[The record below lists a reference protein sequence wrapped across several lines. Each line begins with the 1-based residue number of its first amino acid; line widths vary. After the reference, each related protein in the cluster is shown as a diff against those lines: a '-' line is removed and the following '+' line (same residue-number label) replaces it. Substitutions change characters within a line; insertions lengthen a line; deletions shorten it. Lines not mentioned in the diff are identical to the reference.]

1 MQKAIELG
9 GRDRKDLK
17 RLAMLKE
24 YGGQWQE
31 LTMTSEPLES
41 LGTYLEWDGQSH
53 PSEKKTR

>member
-1 MQKAIELG
+1 
-9 GRDRKDLK
+9 
-17 RLAMLKE
+17 MLKE